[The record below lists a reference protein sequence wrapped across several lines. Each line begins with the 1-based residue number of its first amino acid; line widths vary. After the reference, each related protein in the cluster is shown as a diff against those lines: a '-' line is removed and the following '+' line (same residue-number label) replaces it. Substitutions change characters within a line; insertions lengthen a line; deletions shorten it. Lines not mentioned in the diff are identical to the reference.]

1 MVDSSDLEGTIEM
14 TEHWRSVVPDFSVE
28 LASDLTDV
36 ANDHRRV
43 ELVRQRY
50 ALELKHLGG
59 RKRSGVSSLTRVS
72 DWVPATA
79 QERQTPRQGVPF
91 ALCRGIPSV
100 LAEVD
105 PDRAL
110 DGLDYAILV
119 PVGRPLLPRGPLLL
133 DGVPLVIRCFSRD
146 RPLPGNADEL
156 WPPELPVPTYR

>member
-14 TEHWRSVVPDFSVE
+14 TERWRSVVPDFSVE

-50 ALELKHLGG
+50 ALELEAPRGTQPV
-59 RKRSGVSSLTRVS
+59 RGVVADSRL

-119 PVGRPLLPRGPLLL
+119 PVGRPLLPVG
-133 DGVPLVIRCFSRD
+133 RCCWTGCRSSSVALAGTGRSRATLTSSGRPSFPSRRD
-146 RPLPGNADEL
+146 R
-156 WPPELPVPTYR
+156 